1 MPVVAFGISFHVTK
15 VVFVRQFTHSIQIR
29 TCTSWV
35 LPISTTLYS
44 SSRFLLLSN
53 PLCYYFTAFSIFPL
67 LFCSLHVLRLYLSF
81 LEPLPESWLLF
92 IITLVFAVLPSISSV
107 VRSVSSLSFGLLM
120 LPAAILAGSKPQTAH
135 GPWASFLWPSPWARG
150 YTANFILNAK
160 LEASLQSRLHKSQ
173 CLFELQCWVTM
184 VEWHLMSL
192 DSVRFSL
199 KVKDLDPDYTPVL
212 TWSSPRR
219 RTISCHSNFVC

>member
-1 MPVVAFGISFHVTK
+1 MGFFFVAFPGAA
-15 VVFVRQFTHSIQIR
+15 
-29 TCTSWV
+29 C
-35 LPISTTLYS
+35 
-44 SSRFLLLSN
+44 
-53 PLCYYFTAFSIFPL
+53 
-67 LFCSLHVLRLYLSF
+67 
-81 LEPLPESWLLF
+81 F
-92 IITLVFAVLPSISSV
+92 IISHICVD
-107 VRSVSSLSFGLLM
+107 
-120 LPAAILAGSKPQTAH
+120 
-135 GPWASFLWPSPWARG
+135 RG

-212 TWSSPRR
+212 T
-219 RTISCHSNFVC
+219 